1 MEPHEKERETKRTK
15 KTKSVRIFGHDLVP
29 ERRRSTIKK
38 TRRHHLYLPPR
49 EEEVEGGEGVETMV
63 VDPRG
68 GKYSMGLKK
77 WDSLSKVVLCF
88 ALNVKRQVQ

>member
-15 KTKSVRIFGHDLVP
+15 KTKSVRIFGHDLEEKRRWKE
-29 ERRRSTIKK
+29 ER
-38 TRRHHLYLPPR
+38 
-49 EEEVEGGEGVETMV
+49 VETMV

-77 WDSLSKVVLCF
+77 WVSLSKVVLCF